1 MGTPM
6 PSKGKVKKTKG
17 PKPSRGGKKGSGGG
31 RTKSRP
37 SKGPKSAEH
46 EEFIAAVD
54 MNGSTVRTT
63 GYSLQTEIVGFLSI
77 ATVLLICAYSMM
89 CRRQKES
96 EYEEIADNQ
105 AFV

>member
-1 MGTPM
+1 MGPK
-6 PSKGKVKKTKG
+6 PTKG
-17 PKPSRGGKKGSGGG
+17 PKPSKSPRGGKKGGGG

-37 SKGPKSAEH
+37 SKGPKSAER

-54 MNGSTVRTT
+54 MNGSSVRTT

-77 ATVLLICAYSMM
+77 ATVLVICAYSMM
-89 CRRQKES
+89 CRRSKES